1 MLVLVCSSPPPP
13 CFILIVVS
21 CVSVLLLKYCG
32 FSLSLLFM
40 ALVILN
46 TTISSSLKKPVSL
59 HLGLL
64 CCPHVHEYFWK
75 TYRVRGVE
83 DFLMWT
89 KKKISFNIKG
99 VRSHLLFWCQTVGCN
114 VCGPTLVMIHVKKD
128 IFQNEICTCGRSLWT
143 SAHVSLLFRLVSC
156 GFCIWILNIRH
167 KMYS

>member
-1 MLVLVCSSPPPP
+1 MLVLVCSSPPP
-13 CFILIVVS
+13 CFVLIVVS
-21 CVSVLLLKYCG
+21 CVSILLLKYCG

-46 TTISSSLKKPVSL
+46 TTIISSQKKAVSL

-83 DFLMWT
+83 DFQMWT

-99 VRSHLLFWCQTVGCN
+99 VRLHLLFWCQTVGCN
-114 VCGPTLVMIHVKKD
+114 VCGPTFVMIHVKKD